1 MFGDRRPSGD
11 ATRSLALFLAGVV
24 VVVVAAVVVDD
35 AVSACVVSCDPP
47 PLLPLCFHAATAC
60 VPATTASVVMAA
72 AGIAPEILATA
83 YMTHARLSHVKYASD
98 AGRSLAS
105 PPAFVSVDP
114 NDETTKS
121 YTDVNGIAQRCNS
134 PLVFRSDFFRRLKSA
149 SFGTRSA
156 TAKNVAHV
164 IGLRNGE
171 ATEST
176 CHSSDRNKTVSTF
189 PTNTDVI
196 KFPTLEANDDEEED
210 ALSALAWSLVD

>member
-1 MFGDRRPSGD
+1 VFVVLFGDRRPSGD

-24 VVVVAAVVVDD
+24 VVVVVVAAVVVDD
-35 AVSACVVSCDPP
+35 AVSASPP
-47 PLLPLCFHAATAC
+47 PLLPLCLHAATAC

-134 PLVFRSDFFRRLKSA
+134 PLVFRSVFFRRLKSA

-196 KFPTLEANDDEEED
+196 KFPTLEANDDDEED
-210 ALSALAWSLVD
+210 VSALLSLA